1 MELKSYQ
8 QQVIND
14 LDIFLEYLQKYPTSA
29 LAFKNYWE
37 NKEGA
42 YELKL
47 DDTYSSMTPSPRATF
62 SNHTKSN

>member
-37 NKEGA
+37 NKKGA
-42 YELKL
+42 
-47 DDTYSSMTPSPRATF
+47 
-62 SNHTKSN
+62 